1 MTVDC
6 AAGNDFGKHSSSSFC
21 IGERFPSIPFLRLE
35 ILGVSTLP
43 AGTGTE
49 LTTSRANLED
59 PRAVAGCH
67 AKAPYG
73 LDLAAE
79 GSS

>member
-1 MTVDC
+1 
-6 AAGNDFGKHSSSSFC
+6 
-21 IGERFPSIPFLRLE
+21 LRQSWV
-35 ILGVSTLP
+35 VSTLP
-43 AGTGTE
+43 AGTE
-49 LTTSRANLED
+49 LDDVTGEWLED

>member
-1 MTVDC
+1 VTVDC
-6 AAGNDFGKHSSSSFC
+6 AAGSQRLRKAFFK
-21 IGERFPSIPFLRLE
+21 FLLHWGALLRQSWV
-35 ILGVSTLP
+35 VSTLP
-43 AGTGTE
+43 AGTEHDVTGE
-49 LTTSRANLED
+49 WLED

>member
-43 AGTGTE
+43 AGTE
-49 LTTSRANLED
+49 LDDVTGEWLED

>member
-6 AAGNDFGKHSSSSFC
+6 AAGSQRLRKAFFKFLLH
-21 IGERFPSIPFLRLE
+21 GEFLLAS

-43 AGTGTE
+43 AGTE
-49 LTTSRANLED
+49 LDDVTGEWLED